1 MTRGLDALLITAA
14 LAGIQ
19 DCPTEP
25 NSAEPQRRTESGI
38 RFASG
43 RSRHQC
49 GVTPHRMRCCLGNV
63 SGFECPKR
71 CRSVRILEHASRDR
85 CMMSVKKDEYGF
97 SRATRH
103 PCSSE
108 ASCGLV

>member
-1 MTRGLDALLITAA
+1 LFDGLQKAARLGEVDSTMTRGLDALLITAA

-25 NSAEPQRRTESGI
+25 NSAEAAALTDAGV

-49 GVTPHRMRCCLGNV
+49 GVTP
-63 SGFECPKR
+63 
-71 CRSVRILEHASRDR
+71 
-85 CMMSVKKDEYGF
+85 
-97 SRATRH
+97 
-103 PCSSE
+103 
-108 ASCGLV
+108 